1 MVDQYARD
9 DEQLSPNDVFA
20 ALNHALFD
28 VPRGEAERL
37 STIREAIQTEYILQ
51 LLRLA
56 ASDTPSAAS
65 LARSRLEGHA
75 TQWAR
80 NSRNVHRF
88 WLARQIEAG
97 LARMDAGDDMDILET
112 DIPPGSPIG
121 ADSCWHCDSGAMLG
135 LGE

>member
-1 MVDQYARD
+1 MADQYARD

-20 ALNHALFD
+20 ALNRSVFD
-28 VPRGEAERL
+28 APRSETARL
-37 STIREAIQTEYILQ
+37 STIREAIQTEYVLQ

-56 ASDTPSAAS
+56 ASDTPSASS

-80 NSRNVHRF
+80 NSRNIHRF
-88 WLARQIEAG
+88 WLARQIGAG
-97 LARMDAGDDMDILET
+97 LARMDAGEDLGVTDT

-121 ADSCWHCDSGAMLG
+121 ADSCWHCDSAAVLG
-135 LGE
+135 VRE